1 MKYRKWNL
9 LYKVQDISGRYV
21 SRSSDQQA
29 VEMVEF
35 VKTKKINDLIE
46 KSKEDALWR
55 CLLNGHK
62 YREVSGIE
70 GEICICCGSHPNKP
84 LKLMG

>member
-35 VKTKKINDLIE
+35 VKTKK
-46 KSKEDALWR
+46 
-55 CLLNGHK
+55 
-62 YREVSGIE
+62 
-70 GEICICCGSHPNKP
+70 
-84 LKLMG
+84 LMI